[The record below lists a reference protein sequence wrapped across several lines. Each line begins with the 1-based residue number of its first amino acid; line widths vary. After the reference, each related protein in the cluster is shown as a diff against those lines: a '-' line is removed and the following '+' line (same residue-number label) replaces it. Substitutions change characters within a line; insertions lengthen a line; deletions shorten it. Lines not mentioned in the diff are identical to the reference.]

1 VIGRFVILDDV
12 FEDGNIVLEIVLV
25 LVQSGDGIGQC
36 SGIAFDLG
44 VEAGFGF
51 VDEVAMV
58 LPFDET
64 FEAKRDEETDGD
76 CQEMKQKVSPAMNR
90 FMGRVYVDHGRDL
103 VEIHWGLG

>member
-1 VIGRFVILDDV
+1 MIGRLVILDDV
-12 FEDGNIVLEIVLV
+12 FEDGNIVLEVVLV
-25 LVQSGDGIGQC
+25 LVQSGDGIGQS
-36 SGIAFDLG
+36 SGVVFDLD

-51 VDEVAMV
+51 VDEVAVV
-58 LPFDET
+58 LPFDAA
-64 FEAKRDEETDGD
+64 FEAESDQEADGD